1 VLVSRASNEAYR
13 AHVANILL
21 INGPNLNLLGS
32 REPDVYGRDTLAD
45 VEQRARALAQGLGH
59 NLTSFQH
66 NSEGALLERVHAAAG
81 EHTDFI
87 VINPGAY
94 THTSVALRDALT
106 GIAVPFIEVHISNV
120 HARETFRAHSY
131 LADIALG
138 VITGFGVKGYELAL
152 LAADDYLRRR
162 VSK

>member
-1 VLVSRASNEAYR
+1 MLGSRASNEADQ

-32 REPDVYGRDTLAD
+32 REPDIYGGDTLAD
-45 VEQRARALAQGLGH
+45 VEQRTRAVAEGLGH
-59 NLTSFQH
+59 SLTSFQH
-66 NSEGALLERVHAAAG
+66 NSEGALLERVHAAVA

-94 THTSVALRDALT
+94 THTSIALRDALA

-131 LADIALG
+131 LSDIAHG
-138 VITGFGVKGYELAL
+138 VISGLGVKGYELAL

-162 VSK
+162 VNK